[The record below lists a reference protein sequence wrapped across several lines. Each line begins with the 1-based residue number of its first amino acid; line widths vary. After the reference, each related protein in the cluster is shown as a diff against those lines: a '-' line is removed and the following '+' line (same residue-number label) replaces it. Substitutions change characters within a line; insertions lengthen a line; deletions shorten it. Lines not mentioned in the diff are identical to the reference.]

1 MLCASATPA
10 EILCAGPGV
19 VSMDLGVFRRFP
31 LTERFTLEFRTEAF
45 NFTNTPHFA
54 NPSANVNSADSC
66 GAERE
71 RRPAADP
78 FGLRLS
84 W

>member
-1 MLCASATPA
+1 
-10 EILCAGPGV
+10 
-19 VSMDLGVFRRFP
+19 MDLGVFRRFP

-54 NPSANVNSADSC
+54 NPSANVNSADFMQVLS
-66 GAERE
+66 ANEDQRQI
-71 RRPAADP
+71 R